1 MIWKGSHVYKDE
13 FLILINWVQTE
24 EIDIAADR
32 EDLRENDCVKE
43 SEESDQR
50 LLLLQICS
58 RGVEKVVELL
68 DITNISLSY
77 IYLMENY

>member
-1 MIWKGSHVYKDE
+1 M
-13 FLILINWVQTE
+13 
-24 EIDIAADR
+24 AADR
-32 EDLRENDCVKE
+32 EDLRENECVKE

-58 RGVEKVVELL
+58 RGVVKVVELL

-77 IYLMENY
+77 IYLMENYYNYFDGLRFSSAISPTGLNLIF